1 MSTTPPPNE
10 RRHDLDAL
18 RAIAMLLGI
27 AYHVALSFALG
38 FPWMV
43 NDVSQSKSA
52 YVFQAFVHG
61 FRMQLFML
69 VSGFFTAM
77 LWRQKGLKALI
88 WHRCRRVLFPCLL
101 GLVTIVPAMI
111 WASGFAS
118 AQNLKSKGPEPATAN
133 IWSAIRQ
140 GDARAL
146 DEHLKGRG
154 ALTNLHPAYG
164 TTPLTWAALTGRR
177 DIAAVLIDRGAHV
190 MDRNR
195 DGGTALH
202 AAAFMGEA
210 DVVDLL
216 VQKGADVNAASFSGE
231 SPLKSA
237 SQSFEVVQYIA
248 GLLSLP
254 ADKEKVLKGRERI
267 VQQLQASGAKDLATS
282 STQTS
287 SRATQLREVYRRLTE
302 MPVFI
307 LVWFLWF
314 LVWLVGVF
322 CLYALVADKL
332 GWKTTPA
339 WLTLSPSTL
348 IWLVPLTMLP
358 GWFMG
363 SGDGDFGPDT
373 AMGILPMPHVF
384 VYYALFFFFGVAYH
398 DARDTTG
405 KLGRHWRWTLPVTLL
420 LVFPIGLELS
430 TGTFGFRGS
439 ILPQKYFHGTAVAFQ
454 ALYAWLMAFGCM
466 GMFRSVLTR
475 ENGTLRYL
483 SDSSYWLYLAH
494 LPLCI
499 AAQAVI
505 HTWPVS
511 VWIKWPLL
519 SILLTGFLLL
529 TYQYLVRYTLIGS
542 LLNGPRKRP
551 GRRGTPNGTVSTSNG

>member
-1 MSTTPPPNE
+1 MSTSPAPDE

-18 RAIAMLLGI
+18 RAAAMLLGI

-38 FPWMV
+38 FLWIV
-43 NDVSQSKSA
+43 QDVSQSKFA
-52 YVFQAFVHG
+52 YIFQAFVHG

-69 VSGFFTAM
+69 ISGFFTAM

-88 WHRCRRVLFPCLL
+88 WHRFRRVLIPCLL

-111 WASGFAS
+111 LASNFAS
-118 AQNLKSKGPEPATAN
+118 NRNQTSKAPEPASAN
-133 IWSAIRQ
+133 IWSAIRR

-146 DEHLKGRG
+146 DEHLQVPGT
-154 ALTNLHPAYG
+154 LTNLHTLYG
-164 TTPLTWAALTGRR
+164 TTPLTWAALTGQK
-177 DIAAVLIDRGAHV
+177 DLAAILIERGAKV

-216 VQKGADVNAASFSGE
+216 VQKGTDVNATTFSGE

-248 GLLSLP
+248 GLLRLP
-254 ADKEKVLKGRERI
+254 ADKENVLKGRERI
-267 VQQLQASGAKDLATS
+267 IQQLKSSGAKDVTGPSAQPSTAPSKLA
-282 STQTS
+282 
-287 SRATQLREVYRRLTE
+287 EIYKDLTE
-302 MPVFI
+302 SPVFI

-314 LVWLVGVF
+314 IVWLVGAF

-339 WLTLSPSTL
+339 WLTLSPTTL
-348 IWLVPLTMLP
+348 LWLVPLTMFP

-373 AMGILPMPHVF
+373 SMGILPMPHVF

-398 DARDTTG
+398 DVKDTTG
-405 KLGRHWRWTLPVTLL
+405 KLGSHWRWTLPLTLL

-430 TGTFGFRGS
+430 TGTFGIRGS
-439 ILPQKYFHGTAVAFQ
+439 IIPQKYFHLLAVVFQ
-454 ALYAWLMAFGCM
+454 VLYAWLMAFGCM
-466 GMFRSVLTR
+466 GMFRSLLTR
-475 ENGTLRYL
+475 KNKTIRYL

-499 AAQAVI
+499 AAQALI
-505 HTWPVS
+505 DTWPLS

-519 SILLTGFLLL
+519 SIVLTGFLLL
-529 TYQYLVRYTLIGS
+529 TYHYLVRYTPIGTI
-542 LLNGPRKRP
+542 LNGPRKRP
-551 GRRGTPNGTVSTSNG
+551 NKHEAST

>member
-1 MSTTPPPNE
+1 MKTSSAPNE

-18 RAIAMLLGI
+18 RAAAMLLGI

-38 FPWMV
+38 FGWMV
-43 NDVSQSKSA
+43 QDVSQSKVA
-52 YVFQAFVHG
+52 YLFQAFVHG

-88 WHRCRRVLFPCLL
+88 WHRFRRVLIPCLL

-111 WASGFAS
+111 WASNFAS
-118 AQNLKSKGPEPATAN
+118 ARNQTSKAVETASAS
-133 IWSAIRQ
+133 IWSAIRR

-146 DEHLKGRG
+146 DEHLKVPGT
-154 ALTNLHPAYG
+154 LTNWHASYG
-164 TTPLTWAALTGRR
+164 TTPLTWAALTGQK
-177 DIAAVLIDRGAHV
+177 DLAAILIERGANV

-210 DVVDLL
+210 DLVDLF
-216 VQKGADVNAASFSGE
+216 VQKGADVNATSSSGE

-254 ADKEKVLKGRERI
+254 ADQEKVLKGRERI
-267 VQQLQASGAKDLATS
+267 IQQLKSAGAKDVTGPSAQPSTGSSKLAD
-282 STQTS
+282 
-287 SRATQLREVYRRLTE
+287 LYKGLTE
-302 MPVFI
+302 TPVFI

-322 CLYALVADKL
+322 CLYALVAEKL

-339 WLTLSPSTL
+339 WLTLSPTTL
-348 IWLVPLTMLP
+348 LWLVPLTMFP

-373 AMGILPMPHVF
+373 SMGILPMPHVF
-384 VYYALFFFFGVAYH
+384 AYYALFFFFGVAYH
-398 DARDTTG
+398 DVKDTTG
-405 KLGRHWRWTLPVTLL
+405 KLGSHWRWTLPVTLL

-430 TGTFGFRGS
+430 TGTFGVRAS
-439 ILPQKYFHGTAVAFQ
+439 VAPQKYFHLMAVAFQ

-466 GMFRSVLTR
+466 GMFRSLLTR
-475 ENGTLRYL
+475 ENKTIRYL

-499 AAQAVI
+499 AAQAMI
-505 HTWPVS
+505 HAWPVS

-519 SILLTGFLLL
+519 SIVLTGFLLL
-529 TYQYLVRYTLIGS
+529 TYRYLVRYTPIGTM
-542 LLNGPRKRP
+542 LNGPRKRP
-551 GRRGTPNGTVSTSNG
+551 SKNDAPKGS